1 MKQRIKRLAI
11 MTSLFGILLLSLANN
26 AHATSGFLKAASI
39 KTCPNGSTYGYHGS
53 DNHWHAAI
61 RSESDGRWRASGNPL
76 SGDPCPSSNASGG
89 NSSNNSSRPSSP
101 SGSSSSSNSNPS
113 SGSNSTS
120 NNGTSLSL
128 NNSSNNSSSNNNSST
143 GQSAESKEIVKSSDT
158 SIKALRINGY
168 EVSLFASPLYYA
180 LAAESLDSIDIQ
192 LNDSKATYS
201 LSDYDSNFADKES
214 AQKIAITVT
223 AEDGSI
229 EKYTLDVV
237 KKVPSVGLNVWTK
250 EGANQIKIQD
260 SSKEHILD
268 NVEFWQS
275 SQCFIYEPI
284 NDTTNIEITSNGNVV
299 TDCAPLNVG
308 DNHIVF
314 KVSNKYGDEEE
325 FTISVHRNDI
335 LTTVIADIFAGITII
350 TFFAAIGYLIKYY
363 LLHKQCECK
372 QKKTIK
378 QKKANLKDLAIKTY
392 IPPYI
397 IIKNKITHK
406 KSSKWLIGWLVL
418 WSLLVVSIIGA
429 VFGNTTE
436 ISRNLSDYN
445 KDTSYYS
452 FLVKYPDAPVV
463 NDSQNDADQ
472 EKTEQQ
478 DEDKTT
484 SNNGTKENNSSSTN
498 NSSNNS
504 NQNTSSTASP
514 SKSDPMSG
522 IRIAEAT
529 SVPYSRNEY
538 QPNWGAGSGCNI
550 RARILQTTSLID
562 FRTSNGCTVTYGS
575 WYDVYTGKTLTGN
588 PYRGDGTENDL
599 DIDHI
604 IPLNYV
610 NSHGGY
616 NWSSSQKRAYGAS
629 LTGMNNGVYLA
640 VSASEN
646 RKKSDKGPSEYYPP
660 NSAYRC
666 TYAQKWRDVARIYSI
681 ALSNADYV
689 VVKNVLETCG
699 IE

>member
-128 NNSSNNSSSNNNSST
+128 NNSSNSSSGNNNSST

-168 EVSLFASPLYYA
+168 EVSLSASPLYYA

-201 LSDYDSNFADKES
+201 LSDYDSNFADRES

-229 EKYTLDVV
+229 EEYTLDVV

-335 LTTVIADIFAGITII
+335 LTTIIADIFAGITNI
-350 TFFAAIGYLIKYY
+350 TFFAAIGYLIKY
-363 LLHKQCECK
+363 LLRKQYERK
-372 QKKTIK
+372 QKKAIK

-406 KSSKWLIGWLVL
+406 KSSKWLIGWLVF
-418 WSLLVVSIIGA
+418 WSLLVVNIIGA
-429 VFGNTTE
+429 VFGNTAE

-452 FLVKYPDAPVV
+452 FLVEYPDAPVV

-484 SNNGTKENNSSSTN
+484 SNNGTKENDSSSTN

-514 SKSDPMSG
+514 SKSGPMSG
-522 IRIAEAT
+522 IRIAEAA

-538 QPNWGAGSGCNI
+538 QPNWNAGSGCNI

-562 FRTSNGCTVTYGS
+562 FQTSNGCTVTYGS
-575 WYDVYTGKTLTGN
+575 WYDAYTGKILTGN

-616 NWSSSQKRAYGAS
+616 NWSSSQKKAYGAS
-629 LTGMNNGVYLA
+629 LTGMKNGVYLA

-681 ALSNADYV
+681 ALSNADYI